1 MMALNWFNKTINCAV
16 KAPVATKPT
25 NKDNSM
31 KKLKLTLALL
41 TGLAF
46 AGATLTALA
55 DDAKETTI
63 TGNMVCGKC
72 KLHETKSCQN
82 VIQVETDGKTVN
94 YYLAKNDVS
103 DAQHEDICHGDTKKM
118 TATGTVTEKDGKEIL
133 TVTKLEA
140 AK

>member
-1 MMALNWFNKTINCAV
+1 V
-16 KAPVATKPT
+16 
-25 NKDNSM
+25 
-31 KKLKLTLALL
+31 
-41 TGLAF
+41 
-46 AGATLTALA
+46 LA
-55 DDAKETTI
+55 DDSKETTI

-103 DAQHEDICHGDTKKM
+103 DAQHEDVCHGDTKKM

-133 TVTKLEA
+133 TVTKLEV